1 MLGSVCV
8 CVGGGYFMMLSHHRE
23 GFISTEKRM
32 REVYWAGYKTIHEFE
47 STEAVILGTVLSIG
61 PKSTSE
67 TLSHRACA
75 VISGE

>member
-1 MLGSVCV
+1 
-8 CVGGGYFMMLSHHRE
+8 
-23 GFISTEKRM
+23 M

>member
-8 CVGGGYFMMLSHHRE
+8 WGDFLMLSHHRE

-32 REVYWAGYKTIHEFE
+32 LEVYWAGYETIHEFE
-47 STEAVILGTVLSIG
+47 STEAIIFKTVLSTG

-67 TLSHRACA
+67 YLTHRACA
-75 VISGE
+75 IISGE